1 MSGMK
6 FSTRTLYGLKAVLAL
21 AGRFGEGS
29 LAVSQIARQESIS
42 TPYLE
47 QILNALKKKG
57 LVKSVRGPQGGYVLN
72 RKPSEISLEDLFCA
86 LEGKKFFAIGGLPAV
101 TSENTETTIAN
112 FIFWKKFET
121 LLQDGL
127 SGVTVKELL
136 DEARR
141 LKKSKTSSLQTTFH
155 I

>member
-1 MSGMK
+1 MK

-47 QILNALKKKG
+47 QILNALKKNG
-57 LVKSVRGPQGGYVLN
+57 LVKSVRGPQGGYVLD
-72 RKPSEISLEDLFCA
+72 RKPSEVTLEDLFCA
-86 LEGKKFFAIGGLPAV
+86 LEGKKFFSAVASPPAV
-101 TSENTETTIAN
+101 STSTETTIAG
-112 FIFWKKFET
+112 FIFWRKFES
-121 LLQDGL
+121 LLQEGL
-127 SGVTVKELL
+127 SRVTLKELL

-141 LKKSKTSSLQTTFH
+141 LKKTKSTSLQTTFH

>member
-1 MSGMK
+1 MK

-21 AGRFGEGS
+21 AGRFWEGS
-29 LAVSQIARQESIS
+29 LAVSQIARQEAIS
-42 TPYLE
+42 TSYLE
-47 QILNALKKKG
+47 QILNALKKKE

-72 RKPSEISLEDLFCA
+72 RKPSEITLEALFRA
-86 LEGKKFFAIGGLPAV
+86 LEGKNFSPV
-101 TSENTETTIAN
+101 SEKAGISSDSTETALAN
-112 FIFWKKFET
+112 FIFWKKFES

-127 SGVTVKELL
+127 SKVTLKELL

-141 LKKSKTSSLQTTFH
+141 LKKSKSVSRQTTFQ